1 MRKRSLLS
9 NSGIVL
15 FTQVW
20 SVFLSLFTTPYI
32 IKKLGTD
39 AYGIL
44 SLIIVLTGYLSFLDL
59 GFGWGLIKYI
69 AEFRAKDDRDAI
81 KKTVET
87 SLFVFLSL
95 GLVAS
100 LALILSAAWVTNSV
114 FNIPRVL
121 VPEAVKAIRIS
132 AVGFLLSF
140 LIVVLSSFFKGVQ
153 RFDLSN
159 ITQTFFNSSY
169 VIGTVILLIF
179 GKGLIEIVW
188 LSLLLNGLAL
198 LAHILLAN
206 RLLPGI
212 ARLPRFHKPYFKML
226 AGFSFFSML
235 SRLGM
240 LAIYQIDKFFVAYF
254 LPISMLSYYVVPFNL
269 SQKLNFMGSNIA
281 SVAMPFATEKI
292 STHQEQSFRQ
302 TYYRIAKSLWLL
314 TLAPTMVVL
323 VFSNQILRLW
333 ISPEFSRQGT
343 IPLIFLAAGFF
354 IISVATLE
362 AVTIDASGKPQVNAF
377 FLITAGAAN
386 FVLCLLLTKY
396 FSIIGTGV
404 ALFISL
410 LCLAIAVIY
419 YSHKYILRTER
430 FEYLRSVII
439 PFLKVL
445 FITTPLL
452 IIFKWL
458 ISNLIILIIL
468 SLLSMLGII
477 LTGYLIVFNREE
489 KESIKGKIY
498 DFYRQLTIFKSRKV
512 IVVPKSK

>member
-15 FTQVW
+15 CTQVW
-20 SVFLSLFTTPYI
+20 SLFLSLFTTPYI
-32 IKKLGTD
+32 IRKLGTD

-44 SLIIVLTGYLSFLDL
+44 SLLVVLSGYLSFLDL

-69 AEFRAKDDRDAI
+69 AEFRAKDDREAI

-100 LALILSAAWVTNSV
+100 LALILSASWVTNSV
-114 FNIPRVL
+114 FNIPRIL

-132 AVGFLLSF
+132 AVGFLLTF
-140 LIVVLSSFFKGVQ
+140 LVVVLSAFFKGMQ

-159 ITQTFFNSSY
+159 ITQTFFTSSY
-169 VIGTVILLIF
+169 ALGAVILLFF

-188 LSLLLNGLAL
+188 LSLILSGLAL
-198 LAHILLAN
+198 LAHIFLAN
-206 RLLPGI
+206 RLLPGV
-212 ARLPRFHKPYFKML
+212 ARLPRFHKSYFKML

-240 LAIYQIDKFFVAYF
+240 VAIYQIDKFFVGYF
-254 LPISMLSYYVVPFNL
+254 LPISMLSYYVVPFSL
-269 SQKLNFMGSNIA
+269 SQKLNFFGSNIV
-281 SVAMPFATEKI
+281 SVTMPFATEKI
-292 STHQEQSFRQ
+292 STGQAQSFRKS
-302 TYYRIAKSLWLL
+302 YYRIAKSLWLL
-314 TLAPTMVVL
+314 TLAPTLVVL
-323 VFSNQILRLW
+323 VFSNQILQLW
-333 ISPEFSRQGT
+333 ITPEFSRQGT

-354 IISVATLE
+354 IISVAGVE
-362 AVTIDASGKPQVNAF
+362 AVSIDASGKPQVNAL
-377 FLITAGAAN
+377 FLITAGSAN
-386 FVLCLLLTKY
+386 FMFCWLLTKY
-396 FSIIGTGV
+396 FSITGTSV

-410 LCLAIAVIY
+410 LCLAIAVVY
-419 YSHKYILRTER
+419 YSHKYILQTER
-430 FEYLRSVII
+430 FEYLFSVII
-439 PFLKVL
+439 PFLKVI

-458 ISNLIILIIL
+458 IHNLITLFIL
-468 SLLSMLGII
+468 SLLSMIGII

-489 KESIKGKIY
+489 KDSIKGKIY
-498 DFYRQLTIFKSRKV
+498 DFYRQLNILNLKR
-512 IVVPKSK
+512 